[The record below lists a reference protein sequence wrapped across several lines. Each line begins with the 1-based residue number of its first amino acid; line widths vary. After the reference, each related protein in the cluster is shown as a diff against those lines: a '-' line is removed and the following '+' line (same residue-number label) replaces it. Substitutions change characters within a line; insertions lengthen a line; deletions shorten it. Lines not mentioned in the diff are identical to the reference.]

1 MMGSLA
7 VRCPLDS
14 LPAFDLT
21 SHVRHTDPEFFV
33 DGEPVHALA
42 SDSIVDRPTDLESIM
57 AQGRYNM
64 SPGITSLPDQDF
76 MPDYHQTLQEKT
88 YVHNVTILVVLT
100 FGGVLPVDLMKAGGA
115 IEMAVEVV
123 RQSILPEVYTNYY
136 MVRRKGFVDCYE
148 DENHASF
155 LMTRYAFRDAVAR
168 GDPPVGL
175 IVGPACTKSL
185 ESMGHIATDMRAPI
199 MTSQGASLTFDDKTI
214 FKTVTRTGV
223 TVKTLS
229 RFAFEFLDLHG
240 YVNVAIIYDDLFSF
254 FSVLGSMLYRALYYR
269 QDVRMNPMDL
279 PYRNISDYSPYL
291 YRASNN
297 SRGRRLWQRCFIPIQ
312 LFSQKITNYIL
323 LTVFDSFL
331 HPGRCAKSPYDHVDC
346 VRSWD
351 DERRLCTATY
361 TRMTSMQTI
370 FLRNVHYRFQVFLTC
385 VWYKEK
391 YWGDYTYRNSDERD
405 EEARQAYR
413 TLLVFRERPM
423 TPTQNETATGP
434 QDFAQAQSRV
444 KSIAWNRYGYG
455 FDNNE
460 DVSSAVWELYEG
472 ILLWARALNETIS
485 EGEDPKNGTRV
496 TQRMWNRQVQGINGT
511 LAIDANG
518 DRNCSYALLDMSPSS
533 GIFKEVFV
541 YDGRGQPSRWIRT
554 VDWGSGRERAP
565 PNEPKCGYRNDKL
578 LCFLRT
584 EENNHVYTAVG
595 AVGGAVVLLLL
606 GALLVYRKYRTEQ
619 ALHDTWW
626 RASYSDIK
634 PLDNTVSRSR
644 RMASPFSEEP
654 DLGLKKVT
662 VARYQDRMV
671 MVKTITHKIEMN
683 RHFLVYVSKL
693 HSINHDNLN
702 RVVGICPDVNHEA
715 ILTDYCTK
723 GSLAD
728 LLENDEMELDWG
740 FKSSLITDLVS
751 GLDYIHTSFLVSHG
765 NLHSSNC
772 LIDSRFTLKISDY
785 AFPELRQ
792 TSKPIGKSIDG
803 HVDVDLHH
811 KVLLWRAPEFLRDSM
826 PPAGSPKGDVYSM
839 AIVLSEIVT
848 RREPYAS
855 PLLEGIDFKDK
866 SYEEIVQRIIEGP
879 DEQGPLRPVILPE
892 ECPPKV
898 TTVIQLCWA
907 EWVKDRLS
915 VRDAQQMLKEAGVAK
930 GSVMDNI
937 IRRMEQYAGN
947 LESTINDR
955 TKALLDEKKKVEEL
969 LSEILP
975 SAVAEALK
983 MGKQIAPEA
992 FEMVTIYYSD
1002 IVGFTTISAKST
1014 AFQVVDLLNDLYTM
1028 FDGAIAGFDA
1038 YKVETIGDAY
1048 VVASGVPVR
1057 NGDRHALEIANVALK
1072 FRDGVAGFTMRHLP
1086 DQQLRLRIGL
1096 HSGYVAAGVVGV
1108 KMPRYCLFGE
1118 SVMIANK
1125 MESSGEA
1132 MKIQMSAVTKQLLDQ
1147 FQQFDMVFRHIYDT
1161 GKGSIAT
1168 YWLHGV
1174 RT

>member
-1 MMGSLA
+1 
-7 VRCPLDS
+7 
-14 LPAFDLT
+14 
-21 SHVRHTDPEFFV
+21 
-33 DGEPVHALA
+33 
-42 SDSIVDRPTDLESIM
+42 
-57 AQGRYNM
+57 M

-297 SRGRRLWQRCFIPIQ
+297 SRVFFILADAQSLRTIM
-312 LFSQKITNYIL
+312 LTAFDLGMTNGDY
-323 LTVFDSFL
+323 
-331 HPGRCAKSPYDHVDC
+331 
-346 VRSWD
+346 
-351 DERRLCTATY
+351 
-361 TRMTSMQTI
+361 
-370 FLRNVHYRFQVFLTC
+370 VFLTC

-683 RHFLVYVSKL
+683 RHFLVYVSKVS
-693 HSINHDNLN
+693 SININA
-702 RVVGICPDVNHEA
+702 DVR
-715 ILTDYCTK
+715 
-723 GSLAD
+723 
-728 LLENDEMELDWG
+728 
-740 FKSSLITDLVS
+740 LVS
-751 GLDYIHTSFLVSHG
+751 
-765 NLHSSNC
+765 
-772 LIDSRFTLKISDY
+772 
-785 AFPELRQ
+785 
-792 TSKPIGKSIDG
+792 
-803 HVDVDLHH
+803 
-811 KVLLWRAPEFLRDSM
+811 
-826 PPAGSPKGDVYSM
+826 
-839 AIVLSEIVT
+839 LS
-848 RREPYAS
+848 
-855 PLLEGIDFKDK
+855 
-866 SYEEIVQRIIEGP
+866 
-879 DEQGPLRPVILPE
+879 
-892 ECPPKV
+892 
-898 TTVIQLCWA
+898 
-907 EWVKDRLS
+907 
-915 VRDAQQMLKEAGVAK
+915 
-930 GSVMDNI
+930 
-937 IRRMEQYAGN
+937 
-947 LESTINDR
+947 
-955 TKALLDEKKKVEEL
+955 
-969 LSEILP
+969 
-975 SAVAEALK
+975 
-983 MGKQIAPEA
+983 
-992 FEMVTIYYSD
+992 
-1002 IVGFTTISAKST
+1002 SAKVNI
-1014 AFQVVDLLNDLYTM
+1014 F
-1028 FDGAIAGFDA
+1028 F
-1038 YKVETIGDAY
+1038 
-1048 VVASGVPVR
+1048 
-1057 NGDRHALEIANVALK
+1057 
-1072 FRDGVAGFTMRHLP
+1072 
-1086 DQQLRLRIGL
+1086 
-1096 HSGYVAAGVVGV
+1096 
-1108 KMPRYCLFGE
+1108 
-1118 SVMIANK
+1118 
-1125 MESSGEA
+1125 
-1132 MKIQMSAVTKQLLDQ
+1132 
-1147 FQQFDMVFRHIYDT
+1147 
-1161 GKGSIAT
+1161 
-1168 YWLHGV
+1168 
-1174 RT
+1174 